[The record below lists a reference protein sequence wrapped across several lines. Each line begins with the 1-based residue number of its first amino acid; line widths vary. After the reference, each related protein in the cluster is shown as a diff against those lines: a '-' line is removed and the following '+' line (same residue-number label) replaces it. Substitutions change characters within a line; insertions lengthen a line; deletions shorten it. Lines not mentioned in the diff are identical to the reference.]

1 LGESDRYPT
10 APLKVIRGKKA
21 VVTGA
26 ASGIGRSI
34 SLALAREGADLF
46 LLDIDEEKLASV
58 GEEVRTLGVGVI
70 SRLCDVAVAEQ
81 ILEAVNA
88 LQDMWGE
95 VDILVNN
102 AGILY
107 YGRTEEMS
115 EEQWDRLL
123 AVNLY
128 APIRFVHLLLPLL
141 RQRPEAHILNVCSLA
156 GLVPKRKLAAYQTT
170 KFGLV
175 GLSQSLRLEY
185 SPKGVGVTA
194 LCPGLVDTDLID
206 AGIERKWVT
215 SKPRTPSFLSVSPD
229 RIAARAVQAI
239 RKNQGLVVVPA
250 YARLLWLFVRLFPRF
265 VDSLQHFKRRK
276 QNR

>member
-1 LGESDRYPT
+1 MGESDRYPT
-10 APLKVIRGKKA
+10 VPLKVIQGKKA
-21 VVTGA
+21 LVTGA

-70 SRLCDVAVAEQ
+70 SRPCDVAIAEQ
-81 ILEAVNA
+81 ILEAVNT

-156 GLVPKRKLAAYQTT
+156 GLVPKRRLAAYQTS